1 MTCEITVTGEKDLF
15 SSALKKKF
23 VKKNSF
29 SMNLYL
35 MKFSEVAQINLQSK
49 RKKKKR
55 NPENSKHCGENR
67 HAALE
72 SIRDH
77 FGEHQLI
84 IF

>member
-49 RKKKKR
+49 RKKKKETQR
-55 NPENSKHCGENR
+55 TP
-67 HAALE
+67 
-72 SIRDH
+72 SIVGRIDM
-77 FGEHQLI
+77 LLWSL
-84 IF
+84 